1 MSNQAKLWVS
11 LFVVA
16 FDIGL
21 VMYLLASVDLS
32 PTILVAAAAFMVVS
46 SIHVV
51 LVIWFGDKWHS
62 APEFRAFLRRL
73 AGRSD

>member
-1 MSNQAKLWVS
+1 MSNQAKLWIS

-21 VMYLLASVDLS
+21 VMYLLASAALS
-32 PTILVAAAAFMVVS
+32 PVILIAAAAFMVLS

-51 LVIWFGDKWHS
+51 LIIWFGEKWHS
-62 APEFRAFLRRL
+62 APEFRAFLKSL
-73 AGRSD
+73 ISPAD

>member
-1 MSNQAKLWVS
+1 MSNQAKLWIS

-21 VMYLLASVDLS
+21 VMYLLASVGLS
-32 PTILVAAAAFMVVS
+32 PIILVAAAAFMVVS

-51 LVIWFGDKWHS
+51 LVIWFGDKWRH
-62 APEFRAFLRRL
+62 APAFHAFLRRV